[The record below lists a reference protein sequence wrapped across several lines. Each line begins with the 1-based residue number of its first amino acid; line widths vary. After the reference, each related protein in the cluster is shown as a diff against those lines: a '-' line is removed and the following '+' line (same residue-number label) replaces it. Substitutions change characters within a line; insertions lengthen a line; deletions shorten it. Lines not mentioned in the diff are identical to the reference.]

1 MIEEKDNL
9 FRVYLRV
16 YLNDIFDQ
24 KDEIVYTVWA
34 GSKEEAIA
42 KAIANVERIYVPK
55 EVKIIWARKRV
66 EAVSDPLTLAVVS
79 MIVGM
84 VLGAAAAVLALLIC
98 IELGVITVIDL
109 TKQENVP
116 SEEDI
121 KQMSLWYDANYGKDG
136 D

>member
-1 MIEEKDNL
+1 M
-9 FRVYLRV
+9 
-16 YLNDIFDQ
+16 
-24 KDEIVYTVWA
+24 
-34 GSKEEAIA
+34 
-42 KAIANVERIYVPK
+42 
-55 EVKIIWARKRV
+55 
-66 EAVSDPLTLAVVS
+66 SDPLTLAVVS

-98 IELGVITVIDL
+98 IDLGAITVIDL